1 MKRLL
6 YLIFFVPFI
15 AFAQFEGSKQVFK
28 SPNLPAAI
36 ASHKTIAILP
46 SDVLMTYR
54 KQPKNF
60 NPEAERE
67 QEIKM
72 STSIQGSLYTYLLR
86 HSNEYPISIQ
96 TVDETNLRLKRA
108 GMEGNP
114 DKFTKT
120 EIATALGVDAVL
132 DSRFEMRHTQ
142 SDGLAIATMV
152 LVSGAG
158 GRTGIGKFTLTLNN
172 GTDGELLWRFYKS
185 MDENVIASSTD
196 LIERMMGKVARNFP
210 YKIIDSR

>member
-6 YLIFFVPFI
+6 NLISFVPFI

-28 SPNLPAAI
+28 SPNLPTAT

-46 SDVLMTYR
+46 SDVLITYR

-60 NPEAERE
+60 NPEADRE

-96 TVDETNLRLKRA
+96 TVDETILRLKRV
-108 GMEGNP
+108 GMEGNL

-132 DSRFEMRHTQ
+132 SSKFEMRQTQ

-158 GRTGIGKFTLTLNN
+158 GRTGIGKFTLNLNN

-185 MDENVIASSTD
+185 MDENVIACSTD
-196 LIERMMGKVARNFP
+196 LIERMMRKVARNFP
-210 YKIIDSR
+210 YRIID

>member
-6 YLIFFVPFI
+6 YLISFVPFI
-15 AFAQFEGSKQVFK
+15 AFAQFEGSTQVFN

-96 TVDETNLRLKRA
+96 TVDDTNIRLKSA
-108 GMEGNP
+108 GLEGNL

-132 DSRFEMRHTQ
+132 GSRFEMRQTQ

-158 GRTGIGKFTLTLNN
+158 GRTGTGKLTLTLNN

-185 MDENVIASSTD
+185 MDEDVIASSTD
-196 LIERMMGKVARNFP
+196 LIERMMRKVARNFP
-210 YKIIDSR
+210 YKLIDQR

>member
-6 YLIFFVPFI
+6 YLIFLVPFI

-36 ASHKTIAILP
+36 ASHRTIAILP
-46 SDVLMTYR
+46 SDVLITYR

-60 NPEAERE
+60 NPGADRE

-72 STSIQGSLYTYLLR
+72 PTSIQGSLYTYLLS

-108 GMEGNP
+108 GMEGNL

-120 EIATALGVDAVL
+120 EIATALGVHAVL
-132 DSRFEMRHTQ
+132 SSRFEMRQTQ
-142 SDGLAIATMV
+142 SDGVAIATMV

-158 GRTGIGKFTLTLNN
+158 GRTGTGKLTLTLNN

-185 MDENVIASSTD
+185 MNENVIASSTD
-196 LIERMMGKVARNFP
+196 LIERMMRKVARNFP
-210 YKIIDSR
+210 YRIIDSR

>member
-6 YLIFFVPFI
+6 NLISFVPFI

-60 NPEAERE
+60 NPEADRE

-96 TVDETNLRLKRA
+96 TVDDTNIRLKSA
-108 GMEGNP
+108 GLEGNL

-132 DSRFEMRHTQ
+132 GSRFEMRQTQ

-158 GRTGIGKFTLTLNN
+158 GRTGTGKLTLTLNN

-185 MDENVIASSTD
+185 MDEDVIASSTD
-196 LIERMMGKVARNFP
+196 LIERMMRKVARNFP
-210 YKIIDSR
+210 YRLIDQR

>member
-1 MKRLL
+1 
-6 YLIFFVPFI
+6 
-15 AFAQFEGSKQVFK
+15 
-28 SPNLPAAI
+28 
-36 ASHKTIAILP
+36 
-46 SDVLMTYR
+46 MTYR

-60 NPEAERE
+60 NPDADRE

-142 SDGLAIATMV
+142 SDGVAIATMV

-158 GRTGIGKFTLTLNN
+158 GRTGTGKFTLTLNN

>member
-15 AFAQFEGSKQVFK
+15 AFAQFEGSKQVSK

-96 TVDETNLRLKRA
+96 TMDETNLRLKRA
-108 GMEGNP
+108 GVEGNL

-132 DSRFEMRHTQ
+132 GSRFEMRETQ
-142 SDGLAIATMV
+142 SDGLAIATML

-158 GRTGIGKFTLTLNN
+158 GRTGTGKFTLTLNN

-185 MDENVIASSTD
+185 MNENVIASSTD
-196 LIERMMGKVARNFP
+196 LIERMMRKVARNFP
-210 YKIIDSR
+210 YRIIDSR